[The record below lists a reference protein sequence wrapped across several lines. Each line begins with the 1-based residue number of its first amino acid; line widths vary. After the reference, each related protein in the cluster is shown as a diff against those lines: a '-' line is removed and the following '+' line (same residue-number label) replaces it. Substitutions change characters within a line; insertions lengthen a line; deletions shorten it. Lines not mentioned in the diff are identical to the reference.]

1 MTTTENVQAT
11 VPTDGV
17 VSGIPNLLL
26 RGEGALVLAAATYA
40 YAQTGFSWWIFA
52 VLFFAPDIF
61 MLGYLGGNK
70 LGAVVYNI
78 GHTYL
83 VPAIVLIAGSLL
95 ASPLAM
101 AMAIAMIW
109 IGHIG
114 FDRIMGYGLKYAS
127 GFKFTHLSG
136 LQK

>member
-83 VPAIVLIAGSLL
+83 VPAIILIAGSLL